1 MSRRPYQPQTK
12 QPRAA
17 APAVRGHGEIVYGLR
32 ASLAV
37 LAVRPKD
44 ILRVAASPT
53 LQQDLAPLSAWAARA
68 GVSYT
73 EMDDRALSR
82 AAESDHHEGVCLE
95 TRPRTWTTPGALLD
109 LLIAERG
116 CALALDRVRNPYNTG
131 AILRTAGFFGLPAV
145 LLGAQAPHPALA
157 PQAVRV
163 AEGGAEH
170 VLLSRTTD
178 LGDTLSRMRA
188 RGVRVLGAD
197 GGVRED
203 ARKQDLSGPLV
214 IVMGNEREGL
224 MPRVREQCDGF
235 VSLVGTGAVESL
247 NVSIA
252 ASLLIQLAQ
261 NRAR

>member
-1 MSRRPYQPQTK
+1 M
-12 QPRAA
+12 RA
-17 APAVRGHGEIVYGLR
+17 EL
-32 ASLAV
+32 
-37 LAVRPKD
+37 
-44 ILRVAASPT
+44 T
-53 LQQDLAPLSAWAARA
+53 PLSSWASRV

-73 EMDDRALSR
+73 EMDERALAR
-82 AAESDHHEGVCLE
+82 AADSEHHEGVCLE
-95 TRPRTWTTPGALLD
+95 TQPRTWTTPAALLD
-109 LLIAERG
+109 LLLSTKG

-145 LLGAQAPHPALA
+145 LLGAQAPHPALS

-170 VLLSRTTD
+170 LRLCRTTD
-178 LGDTLSRMRA
+178 LVDTLSRMRA

-197 GGVRED
+197 GGVRD
-203 ARKQDLSGPLV
+203 DVRNKDLSGPLV

-224 MPRVREQCDGF
+224 LARVREQCDGL

-252 ASLLIQLAQ
+252 ASLLIQQAL
-261 NRAR
+261 NHAR

>member
-1 MSRRPYQPQTK
+1 
-12 QPRAA
+12 
-17 APAVRGHGEIVYGLR
+17 
-32 ASLAV
+32 
-37 LAVRPKD
+37 
-44 ILRVAASPT
+44 
-53 LQQDLAPLSAWAARA
+53 
-68 GVSYT
+68 
-73 EMDDRALSR
+73 MDDRALAR
-82 AAESDHHEGVCLE
+82 AAESEHHEGVCIA
-95 TRPRTWTTPGALLD
+95 TRPRAWATHSAITD
-109 LLIAERG
+109 LLVG
-116 CALALDRVRNPYNTG
+116 SKGFALALDRVRNPYNTG
-131 AILRTAGFFGLPAV
+131 AILRTAGFFGVPAV
-145 LLGAQAPHPALA
+145 VLGAQAPHPALA

-170 VLLSRTTD
+170 VRLCRTTD

-203 ARKQDLSGPLV
+203 ARKTNLTGPLV

-235 VSLVGTGAVESL
+235 VSLVGTGKVESL

-261 NRAR
+261 SANR

>member
-1 MSRRPYQPQTK
+1 MSKRRAYVES
-12 QPRAA
+12 RNER
-17 APAVRGHGEIVYGLR
+17 PAHRQGQSSELVYGLR

-44 ILRVAASPT
+44 ILRVAASPAMRNE
-53 LQQDLAPLSAWAARA
+53 LAPLSAWASRE

-73 EMDDRALSR
+73 EMDERALSR
-82 AAESDHHEGVCLE
+82 AAESEHHEGVCIE
-95 TRPRTWTTPGALLD
+95 TRPRTWTTPSALLE
-109 LLIAERG
+109 LLVSTKG
-116 CALALDRVRNPYNTG
+116 CAFALDRVRNPYNTG

-163 AEGGAEH
+163 AEGGADH
-170 VLLSRTTD
+170 VRLSRTTD

-203 ARKQDLSGPLV
+203 ARKKDLSGPLV

-224 MPRVREQCDGF
+224 LPRVREQCDGL

-252 ASLLIQLAQ
+252 ASLLMQLVR
-261 NRAR
+261 RATP